1 MTRKN
6 KIIIILV
13 FIFIILPVLFFTIE
27 PYLENKNDVYS
38 SYIKPGIKV
47 SRFQIKN
54 ITKEA
59 TDMDL
64 NLLIDNPLPA
74 SIRLDKLSYKIFIGD
89 TEIVGSKYPDTIS
102 IKSND
107 ESLITLPIIIK
118 NEKLLDESNKLKNK
132 KTDTT
137 EYRITGDALVSFLW
151 FKDRPYHFDYSKN
164 LPLYIVPEIEIKKI
178 KLKKL
183 GLKQSR
189 ILLTVQIRNFN
200 TFPYMFEKT
209 SYDIKVNGD
218 HLASGKMD
226 NTITIPPR
234 STIDLDMFVDV
245 SISGAVE
252 TQIDYWFYASD
263 TEYALVLE
271 STIVAED
278 NVIKDSKIVVEA
290 KGILK
295 DLKD

>member
-1 MTRKN
+1 MIKKN
-6 KIIIILV
+6 KIIVILM
-13 FIFIILPVLFFTIE
+13 FIFILVPVLFFTIK
-27 PYLENKNDVYS
+27 PYLMNKNDVYS
-38 SYIKPGIKV
+38 SYIKPGIEV

-54 ITKEA
+54 ITKQT

-64 NLLIDNPLPA
+64 NLLIDNPLPV
-74 SIRLDKLSYKIFIGD
+74 SIKLDKLSYKILIGA
-89 TEIVGSKYPDTIS
+89 TEIIESKYPDTIS

-107 ESLITLPIIIK
+107 KSLITLPIIIK
-118 NEKLLDESNKLKNK
+118 NEKLSDESNKLKNK

-137 EYRITGDALVSFLW
+137 EFRITGDALVSFLL
-151 FKDRPYHFDYSKN
+151 FKDWPYHFDYSKN

-189 ILLTVQIRNFN
+189 ILLTVQIKSFN
-200 TFPYMFEKT
+200 TFPYMFKKT
-209 SYDIKVNGD
+209 SYDIKVNGY
-218 HLASGKMD
+218 HLASGKID

-234 STIDLDMFVDV
+234 STIDLDVFADV
-245 SISGAVE
+245 STSGAVE
-252 TQIDYWFYASD
+252 TQIDYWFDASD

-278 NVIKDSKIVVEA
+278 TVIKDSKIIVEA
-290 KGILK
+290 KGVLK